1 MVSESVAQL
10 SHAGVRSDPAASDN
24 GVCTKTTKV
33 SAWGRTVHALTRA
46 VNYIVSKLQQIK
58 TALLATFRPTTSVS
72 AHHGP
77 CTQSLDHNL
86 VIFKDRLKEMSD
98 TEFYQ
103 FTEQTFSSASVSDE
117 ALKTCAD
124 ISQYPNTINLPYEKQ
139 LICLQE
145 FISRRLEDKRH
156 TTHTGLTE
164 ADNRFMLS
172 QEAFINDFTDFLIK
186 HFNSGF
192 YAKLASRAV
201 DLSRGEPTP
210 EFPLGEVQLPSS
222 VRDANQSMLNSLL
235 APRDRAY
242 IPIGGYIN
250 YLNDYT
256 LTDGALTYEQWQCR
270 LNSPS

>member
-1 MVSESVAQL
+1 MVSESVGQFSHPGVL
-10 SHAGVRSDPAASDN
+10 SASAASH
-24 GVCTKTTKV
+24 GLCARSTKASV
-33 SAWGRTVHALTRA
+33 WGRAVHAVTRA
-46 VNYIVSKLQQIK
+46 VNYIVRKLQHFKI
-58 TALLATFRPTTSVS
+58 ALLATFQRTTALSS
-72 AHHGP
+72 HHGP
-77 CTQSLDHNL
+77 STQSLDHNL
-86 VIFKDRLKEMSD
+86 VIFKDRLKEMGD

-103 FTEQTFSSASVSDE
+103 FTEQTFSSARVSDE
-117 ALKTCAD
+117 VLKTCAD

-145 FISRRLEDKRH
+145 FISRRLEEKRH

-172 QEAFINDFTDFLIK
+172 QEAFINDFTDFLFK

-192 YAKLASRAV
+192 YAQLANRAV
-201 DLSRGEPTP
+201 ELSRGEPTP
-210 EFPLGEVQLPSS
+210 EFPKGEVQLSSS
-222 VRDANQSMLNSLL
+222 VRAANQAMLNSLL

-250 YLNDYT
+250 YLNDYPM
-256 LTDGALTYEQWQCR
+256 TDGALTYEQWQCR

>member
-1 MVSESVAQL
+1 MVSESVVQL
-10 SHAGVRSDPAASDN
+10 SHAGVHSDSAASN
-24 GVCTKTTKV
+24 GLHTRTINV
-33 SAWGRTVHALTRA
+33 SAWGRTVHAVIRA
-46 VNYIVSKLQQIK
+46 VNYIARKLQQIK
-58 TALLATFRPTTSVS
+58 TALVVTFQRTTSAS
-72 AHHGP
+72 SHHGP
-77 CTQSLDHNL
+77 GTQLLDPDQ

-103 FTEQTFSSASVSDE
+103 FTEQTFSSAKISDE
-117 ALKTCAD
+117 ALKTCSD
-124 ISQYPNTINLPYEKQ
+124 IRQYTNTINLPYEKQ

-145 FISRRLEDKRH
+145 YISRRLEDKRH

-172 QEAFINDFTDFLIK
+172 QEAFINDFTDFLFK

-192 YAKLASRAV
+192 YAQLASRAV

-210 EFPLGEVQLPSS
+210 ELPLGEVQLSSS

-242 IPIGGYIN
+242 VPIGGYMN
-250 YLNDYT
+250 YLNDYPM
-256 LTDGALTYEQWQCR
+256 TDGALTYEQWQYR
-270 LNSPS
+270 FNSAC

>member
-10 SHAGVRSDPAASDN
+10 SHACVLADPTASN
-24 GVCTKTTKV
+24 GLCARITKV
-33 SAWGRTVHALTRA
+33 SLWGRMVHAVTRA
-46 VNYIVSKLQQIK
+46 VNYIAGKLQQLK
-58 TALLATFRPTTSVS
+58 TALLATFQRTTSIS
-72 AHHGP
+72 SHHGP
-77 CTQSLDHNL
+77 GTQSLDHNL
-86 VIFKDRLKEMSD
+86 VIFKDRLKEMGD

-103 FTEQTFSSASVSDE
+103 FTEQTFSSAKVSDE
-117 ALKTCAD
+117 ALKTCSD
-124 ISQYPNTINLPYEKQ
+124 IRQYTNTINLPYEKQ

-145 FISRRLEDKRH
+145 FISRRLEDKGH

-172 QEAFINDFTDFLIK
+172 QAAFINDFTGFLFK

-192 YAKLASRAV
+192 YAQLANRAV
-201 DLSRGEPTP
+201 ELSRGEPTP
-210 EFPLGEVQLPSS
+210 EFPFGEVQLSPS
-222 VRDANQSMLNSLL
+222 VRDANQAMLNSLL

-242 IPIGGYIN
+242 VPIGGYIN

-256 LTDGALTYEQWQCR
+256 VTDGALTYEQWQCR

>member
-10 SHAGVRSDPAASDN
+10 SHAGVRSDPAASN
-24 GVCTKTTKV
+24 GLCTKTTKA
-33 SAWGRTVHALTRA
+33 SAWGRTVHAITRA
-46 VNYIVSKLQQIK
+46 VNYIVSKLQQVK
-58 TALLATFRPTTSVS
+58 SALLATFRRTTSLSV
-72 AHHGP
+72 HHGP

-103 FTEQTFSSASVSDE
+103 FIEQTFSSAKVSDE
-117 ALKTCAD
+117 ALKTCSD
-124 ISQYPNTINLPYEKQ
+124 IRQYTNAINLPYEKQ

-164 ADNRFMLS
+164 ANNRFMLS
-172 QEAFINDFTDFLIK
+172 QEAFINDFTDFLFK

-192 YAKLASRAV
+192 YAQLANRAV
-201 DLSRGEPTP
+201 ELSRGEPTP
-210 EFPLGEVQLPSS
+210 EFPKGEVQLSPA
-222 VRDANQSMLNSLL
+222 VRGANQAMLNILL

-250 YLNDYT
+250 YLNDYPMT
-256 LTDGALTYEQWQCR
+256 YGALTYEQWQCR